1 MRTRTLIVGV
11 ALVVVGLLVGSLLPP
26 LAAQSSSD
34 QARTQIAA
42 DPCAAPWDV
51 VIGAERIASGTNAG
65 WHAVKWNRC
74 TGEAMLFS
82 TSNHNLFDVKEE
94 VRAWQKVPVK

>member
-1 MRTRTLIVGV
+1 MSPRTLLVGV
-11 ALVVVGLLVGSLLPP
+11 ALLVIGLLMGAALPP
-26 LAAQSSSD
+26 LTAQTTD
-34 QARTQIAA
+34 PARAQATP

-51 VIGAERIASGTNAG
+51 VLGGERIASGTNAG

-74 TGEAMLFS
+74 TGEAVLFS

-94 VRAWQKVPVK
+94 VRAWQKLPVK